1 MFKLQLYIYCASI
14 WPWFAVNYILYI
26 FVILYKNVTWKSF
39 LKKKENC
46 NIGYVCIPVTLL
58 SLGN

>member
-14 WPWFAVNYILYI
+14 WPWFAVNYLLYI

-39 LKKKENC
+39 LKKKKKT
-46 NIGYVCIPVTLL
+46 VTLVMFVFRL
-58 SLGN
+58 HF